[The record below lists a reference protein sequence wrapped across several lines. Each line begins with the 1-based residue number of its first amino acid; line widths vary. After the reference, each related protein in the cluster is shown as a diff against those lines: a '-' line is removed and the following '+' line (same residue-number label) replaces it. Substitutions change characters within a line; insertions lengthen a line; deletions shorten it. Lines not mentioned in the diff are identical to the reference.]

1 MVVCLLPTSRV
12 RGPRITVQGPRCCGS
27 PLVTA
32 CDGFDMFV
40 TGLFP
45 IPSQINSLYISDLTV
60 FVTVVT
66 VVTAFLSSFSHLNT
80 LLILSSKLNFDQII
94 PSQRSQMATARIDAD
109 FLSSQSRHKSRHNPV
124 TTPSLPSQIQNPRSL
139 CPLTADHEQRTTNQA
154 YRFAL
159 HAHRSV
165 FLVNW
170 LILTDLLLVVVLF
183 RRRNQDV

>member
-1 MVVCLLPTSRV
+1 MVVCLFPTSRV
-12 RGPRITVQGPRCCGS
+12 RGPRITVHGPRCCGS

-80 LLILSSKLNFDQII
+80 LLILSSKSNFDQII

-124 TTPSLPSQIQNPRSL
+124 TTPSLPSQIQNQPLIGPDIGREPRTKLIDSRYTL
-139 CPLTADHEQRTTNQA
+139 IG
-154 YRFAL
+154 RF
-159 HAHRSV
+159 
-165 FLVNW
+165 FL
-170 LILTDLLLVVVLF
+170 
-183 RRRNQDV
+183 

>member
-1 MVVCLLPTSRV
+1 MVVCILPTSRTHGS
-12 RGPRITVQGPRCCGS
+12 RFAVQGSRCCGS
-27 PLVTA
+27 ALVTA

-66 VVTAFLSSFSHLNT
+66 VVTAFLSSFSHLNA
-80 LLILSSKLNFDQII
+80 LLILSSKSNFDQII

-124 TTPSLPSQIQNPRSL
+124 TTPSLPSQIQNHRSL
-139 CPLTADHEQRTTNQA
+139 CPLTADHEQRTSIRVT
-154 YRFAL
+154 
-159 HAHRSV
+159 RSSV
-165 FLVNW
+165 GLFY
-170 LILTDLLLVVVLF
+170 VLG
-183 RRRNQDV
+183 NSTIGCLPQ

>member
-12 RGPRITVQGPRCCGS
+12 RGPRITVQGSRCCGS
-27 PLVTA
+27 PPVTA

-66 VVTAFLSSFSHLNT
+66 VVTAFSSSFKHVSVFS
-80 LLILSSKLNFDQII
+80 IFSSKLNFDQII

-109 FLSSQSRHKSRHNPV
+109 FLSSQFRHKSRHNPV
-124 TTPSLPSQIQNPRSL
+124 TTPSLPSQIQNHRSLCPLTSDL
-139 CPLTADHEQRTTNQA
+139 CPLTADHEQRATNHDS
-154 YRFAL
+154 RPTIRVT
-159 HAHRSV
+159 RSSV
-165 FLVNW
+165 GFSYELVNS
-170 LILTDLLLVVVLF
+170 D
-183 RRRNQDV
+183 

>member
-1 MVVCLLPTSRV
+1 
-12 RGPRITVQGPRCCGS
+12 
-27 PLVTA
+27 
-32 CDGFDMFV
+32 MFV

-66 VVTAFLSSFSHLNT
+66 VVTAFSSSFKHVSVFS
-80 LLILSSKLNFDQII
+80 IFSSKLNFHQII
-94 PSQRSQMATARIDAD
+94 PSQRSQMATARINAD

-124 TTPSLPSQIQNPRSL
+124 TTPSLPSQIQNHRTLCPLTSDL
-139 CPLTADHEQRTTNQA
+139 CPLTADNEQRAKSNEPRTTNQA

-165 FLVNW
+165 FLMNTV
-170 LILTDLLLVVVLF
+170 TF
-183 RRRNQDV
+183 